1 MRPLGTAAATSFLS
15 TLLLFLHLTASS
27 PSNYMINLPNCN
39 PSFSCG
45 DLTNI
50 NYPFPSGQRPPDCGP
65 QEFHF
70 TCYGDKVTTLIV
82 ESLPYRVNRV
92 NQTSQ
97 TLRLSRSD
105 FYDDLPCTHLYSST
119 TFDNV
124 TFSLGSNHETL
135 SLFYGCKD
143 LGHSV
148 EEKFKFSCPMP
159 GDSEGF
165 FKVGDPSGL
174 PSTGRCRTSFQVPFL
189 RSWAQQLQ
197 AEGLSLLVKALKEGF
212 DVRYSDPYSAD
223 CQKCS
228 KHSGRQCGFDAKP
241 ICICNDLLCSV
252 PGPEKS
258 SNRKP
263 LIIGVSLAS
272 GAVLVIFVGCW
283 IMVVK
288 QVKKRKSALV
298 QSEGLPTVTPT
309 PSNDLATSTN
319 FFRATP
325 SLANLKSDLDKGSTY
340 LGVRVFSYNEL
351 EEATNCFDSSK
362 ELGDGGF
369 GTVYYGVLRDGCVVA
384 VKRLYESNM
393 RRAEQFMNEIEILAQ
408 LRHKNLVELYG
419 CTSRHS
425 RELLLVYE
433 YMPNGTVAD
442 HLHGRQSNSG
452 LLTWPVRLSIAIET
466 ASALAYLHASDV
478 IHRDVKTNNIL
489 LDNDFHVKVA
499 DFGLSRLFPT
509 DVTHVSTAPQGTPGY
524 LDPEYHQ
531 CYHLTNKSDVYSYG
545 VVLIELISA
554 LEAVDITRHRHD
566 INLSTMAVNKIQ
578 NHALNEL
585 VDPFLG
591 FDKDFVVREM
601 VSSVAELAFLC
612 LQHEREMRPTME
624 EVLEVLRG
632 IEREN
637 YGAGKGDVEC

>member
-1 MRPLGTAAATSFLS
+1 MCPLGTAAAATFLS
-15 TLLLFLHLTASS
+15 TLLLLLHLTASF
-27 PSNYMINLPNCN
+27 PSNDTSSL
-39 PSFSCG
+39 SKFSCG
-45 DLTNI
+45 ALTDI
-50 NYPFPSGQRPPDCGP
+50 TGGQRPPYCGP
-65 QEFHF
+65 PEFRL
-70 TCYGDKVTTLIV
+70 TGDGDKVSQVTTLIV
-82 ESLPYRVNRV
+82 KSLPYRVTRV
-92 NQTSQ
+92 DQTSQ
-97 TLRLSRSD
+97 TLRLSRLD
-105 FYDDLPCTHLYSST
+105 FYDLPCTHLSNST
-119 TFDNV
+119 TFDNSI
-124 TFSLGSNHETL
+124 FSLVSNNETL
-135 SLFYGCKD
+135 SLFYGCKNFGD
-143 LGHSV
+143 PV
-148 EEKFKFSCPMP
+148 AEKFKFSCPMI
-159 GDSEGF
+159 GDSEEGF
-165 FKVGDPSGL
+165 FKVGDHPSVDW
-174 PSTGRCRTSFQVPFL
+174 CRTSFQVPFL
-189 RSWAQQLQ
+189 RSWKQRLQ
-197 AEGLSLLVKALKEGF
+197 AEGSLLLGEVLKDGF
-212 DVRYSDPYSAD
+212 DVSYRNPYGAD
-223 CQKCS
+223 CQKCYQ
-228 KHSGRQCGFDAKP
+228 HSGSRCGFDDKP
-241 ICICNDLLCSV
+241 ICICNDQLC
-252 PGPEKS
+252 PEKS

-263 LIIGVSLAS
+263 LIIVVSLAS

-288 QVKKRKSALV
+288 QMKKRKSALV
-298 QSEGLPTVTPT
+298 QSEGLPAVTPT
-309 PSNDLATSTN
+309 SGNGLATSIN
-319 FFRATP
+319 FFRTTP
-325 SLANLKSDLDKGSTY
+325 SLAISKSDLDKGSTY

-393 RRAEQFMNEIEILAQ
+393 RRAEQFMNEIEILAH

-433 YMPNGTVAD
+433 YIPNGTVAD

-466 ASALAYLHASDV
+466 ARALAYLHASDV

-524 LDPEYHQ
+524 VDPEYYQ

-566 INLSTMAVNKIQ
+566 INLSSMAVNKIQ

-601 VSSVAELAFLC
+601 VSSVAELAFMC

-637 YGAGKGDVEC
+637 YGAGKGGVEC

>member
-1 MRPLGTAAATSFLS
+1 MHPLSTAAATSFLS
-15 TLLLFLHLTASS
+15 TLLLFLHLTASF
-27 PSNYMINLPNCN
+27 PSNYMSNLSNCN
-39 PSFSCG
+39 QNFSCG
-45 DLTNI
+45 ALTNI
-50 NYPFPSGQRPPDCGP
+50 AYPFTGGERPPLCGP
-65 QEFHF
+65 REFWL
-70 TCYGDKVTTLIV
+70 TCDGNSQTTLKV
-82 ESLPYRVNRV
+82 KSLPYRVTRIH
-92 NQTSQ
+92 QTTQ
-97 TLRLSRSD
+97 TLRLSPLD
-105 FYDDLPCTHLYSST
+105 FYADRPCTYPSTST
-119 TFDNV
+119 TFDNGI
-124 TFSLGSNHETL
+124 FSLASNHETL
-135 SLFYGCKD
+135 TLFYGCKNLSD
-143 LGHSV
+143 SV
-148 EEKFKFSCPMP
+148 KAIKIPCPMP
-159 GDSEGF
+159 GDSGEGF
-165 FKVGDPSGL
+165 FMIGDHP
-174 PSTGRCRTSFQVPFL
+174 PMERCQTRFQVPFL
-189 RSWAQQLQ
+189 RSREEELQ
-197 AEGLSLLVKALKEGF
+197 IEGSSLLGEVLKEGF

-228 KHSGRQCGFDAKP
+228 KHSGRQCGFDGKVP
-241 ICICNDLLCSV
+241 ICICNDQLCT
-252 PGPEKS
+252 EK

-272 GAVLVIFVGCW
+272 GALVIFVGCW

-288 QVKKRKSALV
+288 QMKKRKSALV
-298 QSEGLPTVTPT
+298 QSEGLRAVTPT
-309 PSNDLATSTN
+309 SSNGLATSIN
-319 FFRATP
+319 FFRTTP
-325 SLANLKSDLDKGSTY
+325 SLANLKSDLDRGSTY

-369 GTVYYGVLRDGCVVA
+369 GTVYYGVLRDGRVVA

-393 RRAEQFMNEIEILAQ
+393 RRAEQFMNEIEILAH

-433 YMPNGTVAD
+433 YLPNGTVAD

-524 LDPEYHQ
+524 VDPEYYQ

-566 INLSTMAVNKIQ
+566 INLSNMAVNKIQ

-601 VSSVAELAFLC
+601 VSSVAELAFMC

-637 YGAGKGDVEC
+637 YGAGKGGVEC